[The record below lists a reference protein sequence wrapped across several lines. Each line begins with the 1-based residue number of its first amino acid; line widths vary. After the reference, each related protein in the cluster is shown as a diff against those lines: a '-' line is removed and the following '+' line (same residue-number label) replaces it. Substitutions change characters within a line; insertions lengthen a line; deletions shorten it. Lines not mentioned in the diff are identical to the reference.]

1 MPPRLL
7 LHVDMDAF
15 YAAIEQRDR
24 PELRGKPV
32 VVGGTPEGRGVV
44 SASSYEARKFGVHS
58 GQPAARAVRLCPQ
71 GVFLPVNM
79 RRYHAVSEQVMAI
92 LARHS
97 DRIEQI
103 SVDEAFLEVTDRA
116 PDYRAAEKLARRIKQ
131 EIREELQLTASV
143 GVGPNKFLAKLGSDL
158 RKPDGL
164 VVIRPQE
171 AESFLAP
178 LPVGKLWGVGP
189 KTEKRLQQLGLRT
202 IGEIAQQPIARLRS
216 LLGAWGDVVYE
227 LSRGLDE
234 RPVEPAREMKSVSA
248 ETTFAR
254 DLYDEAQMRRALTT
268 SSKDVARRLQREGV
282 RGKTIAIK
290 VRFKD
295 FRTLT
300 RQTTLPEATDRA
312 ETIRQTSHK
321 LLAELDR
328 GGQGVRLLGVRAT
341 GLESGAKQLS
351 LFAPEVQRRAQLEE
365 SVRYLRERFGEGAV
379 KWAREV
385 GE

>member
-1 MPPRLL
+1 MTSRLI

-32 VVGGTPEGRGVV
+32 IVGGTPEGRGVV
-44 SASSYEARKFGVHS
+44 STASYEARKLGIHS
-58 GQPAARAVRLCPQ
+58 ALPSARAVRLCPQ
-71 GVFLPVNM
+71 GVFLPVDM
-79 RRYHAVSEQVMAI
+79 GKYQAVSREVMAI

-103 SVDEAFLEVTDRA
+103 SVDEAFLDLTDRA
-116 PDYRAAEKLARRIKQ
+116 PNYRAAERTARRIKQ
-131 EIREELQLTASV
+131 EIREEVRLTASV
-143 GVGPNKFLAKLGSDL
+143 GLGPNKFLAKLGSDL

-189 KTEKRLQQLGLRT
+189 KTEQRLQQLGLRT
-202 IGEIAQQPIARLRS
+202 IGDIARQPIARLRA
-216 LLGAWGDVVYE
+216 LLGAWGEVVYE
-227 LSRGLDE
+227 LSRGLDD
-234 RPVEPAREMKSVSA
+234 RPVETGREAKSVSA
-248 ETTFAR
+248 ETTFPR
-254 DLYDEAQMRRALTT
+254 DLHDEAEMRRAL
-268 SSKDVARRLQREGV
+268 SRLSKEVAQRMQSDGV
-282 RGKTIAIK
+282 RGRTIAIK
-290 VRFKD
+290 VRFGD

-300 RQTTLPEATDRA
+300 RQTTLPGTTDHAEA
-312 ETIRQTSHK
+312 IRRIAHK
-321 LLAELDR
+321 LLSELDR
-328 GGQGVRLLGVRAT
+328 GDQGIRLLGVRAT

-365 SVRYLRERFGEGAV
+365 SVRYLRERFGEEAV